1 MDFGWL
7 LLLGFIYFV
16 LNVMSKGKPGVSGG
30 GAPPRRSGVPGEEP
44 ESGGASS
51 MQIEAGKLERMM
63 RELHLSLEEGEPPR
77 VATKKRPPPMRQTPP
92 VRRAPA
98 LPSEEEWEERQSLE
112 TEPRVTS
119 LENLTPRAARQM
131 VDHDDQAG
139 ATAQRRISAAEQR
152 NRAVTPADHRAFDKR
167 IRQEPAD
174 RLATRART
182 VAELRQ
188 AVVWNEILGKPVA
201 LRDE

>member
-16 LNVMSKGKPGVSGG
+16 LNVMSKGKPGASDGSSPTRRTRPLGELPDGG
-30 GAPPRRSGVPGEEP
+30 TSAT
-44 ESGGASS
+44 
-51 MQIEAGKLERMM
+51 QIEAGKLERMLQ
-63 RELHLSLEEGEPPR
+63 ELQRSLEEGEVRPA
-77 VATKKRPPPMRQTPP
+77 ATRKPPPPMRRPPP
-92 VRRAPA
+92 VRRAPP
-98 LPSEEEWEERQSLE
+98 LPSAEEWEERQSLE
-112 TEPRVTS
+112 TDRGVVS
-119 LENLTPRAARQM
+119 LESLAPRPARQV
-131 VDHDDQAG
+131 VDHDDQAN
-139 ATAQRRISAAEQR
+139 AAAQRRISAAEQR
-152 NRAVTPADHRAFDKR
+152 DRAVSPVDHLAFDAR